1 MVPHGADCG
10 RKFTTPESCIQFFPN
25 PSGLKRQELHS
36 LEGAGKHNSKGCFQE
51 TQTTRALPRSTKQ
64 ETGHQKVYSLLEA
77 GARNAKCRAAAE
89 SGREKAAGGA
99 VKSSVSYLVL
109 YKSDGF
115 LLLCVL
121 KNLYNTHV
129 TRISTRQ
136 NLGQT
141 VKNKGVRGK

>member
-1 MVPHGADCG
+1 MINWLPHHHGNKVYQLIHFHSS
-10 RKFTTPESCIQFFPN
+10 R
-25 PSGLKRQELHS
+25 ELHS